1 MLNALCCPFLKFT
14 SLAPLVAIF
23 VIFGLYFMLQSPEEI
38 DVLPMVEPQNFA
50 VSANFRFKPLF
61 NNSTFKGITVTK
73 KSLALGQNPKT
84 RQI

>member
-14 SLAPLVAIF
+14 YLAPLVAIF

-61 NNSTFKGITVTK
+61 NNSIFKFLLHARPPQDGTT
-73 KSLALGQNPKT
+73 SEDEDF
-84 RQI
+84 